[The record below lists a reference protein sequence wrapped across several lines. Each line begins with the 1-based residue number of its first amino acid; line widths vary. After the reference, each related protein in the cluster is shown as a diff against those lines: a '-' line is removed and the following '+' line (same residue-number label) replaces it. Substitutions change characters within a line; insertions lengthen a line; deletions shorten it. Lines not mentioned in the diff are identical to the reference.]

1 MCVRPVRVLRDRG
14 FQSPAAFDLTPRP
27 SLKGRELE
35 SSLRDP
41 YRVLCDP

>member
-1 MCVRPVRVLRDRG
+1 MLRDPDRVLRD
-14 FQSPAAFDLTPRP
+14 LTPLP